1 MRHLLTAFALL
12 TTALVLPFQ
21 ALASGHYQ
29 VDPKVST
36 VGFATIKK
44 QYIVEP
50 AVITGV
56 SGSLDNEG
64 NLKVMVPL
72 KNLDTGVSIRNDR
85 LGELFFKVATH
96 PDVEVMAKVPAELMK
111 GDMVVTQA
119 TVPASV
125 TLYGKAQT
133 LDFMLNIVRA
143 GDVISVSSVKPVIV
157 DGMSFGIPKESL
169 EAVSNTVGDIA
180 ISSTVG
186 VSVSLVLKK

>member
-1 MRHLLTAFALL
+1 MKHLLTVFALVTAIL
-12 TTALVLPFQ
+12 TLPFQ
-21 ALASGHYQ
+21 VLAAGHYK
-29 VDPKVST
+29 VDAKIST
-36 VGFATIKK
+36 VSFATIKK

-50 AVITGV
+50 AVVTGV
-56 SGSLDNEG
+56 SGSLDEQG
-64 NLKVMVPL
+64 NLKVTIPL

-85 LGELFFKVATH
+85 LNELFFQIANN
-96 PDVEVMAKVPAELMK
+96 PSVEVMAKVPAEIMK

-119 TVPASV
+119 TIPASV
-125 TLYGKAQT
+125 MLYGKTQN

-157 DGMSFGIPKESL
+157 DGISFGIPKESL
-169 EAVSNTVGDIA
+169 AAVSKTVGDIA